1 MDISDTITPD
11 STQINADD
19 LIGGP
24 VTVTVTDV
32 SRGNAEQPVNI
43 KIAEVP
49 GRAYRPSKSMRRVL
63 VAAWGK
69 DAKQYVG
76 RRLTLFRNPDI
87 TFGREKVG
95 GIQISHL
102 SHLDKPLR
110 VPLTVRRGKREPFTV
125 QPLVEAVPTETPVLQ
140 SQAPTL
146 TVSQIEGATGLDTL
160 RAMWAHATTPELQQ
174 AIRDRK
180 TTLETQPLDPAR
192 DMDPPF
198 EAGGAQ

>member
-43 KIAEVP
+43 KVAEVP

-69 DAKQYVG
+69 DAKQYIG
-76 RRLTLFRNPDI
+76 RRITLFRNPDI
-87 TFGREKVG
+87 TFGRDKVG

-102 SHLDKPLR
+102 SHLEKPLR
-110 VPLTVRRGKREPFTV
+110 VPLTVSRGKRQPFTV
-125 QPLVEAVPTETPVLQ
+125 QPLAEATPPPAA
-140 SQAPTL
+140 APTL
-146 TVSQIEGATGLDTL
+146 TVSQIEAATSMDTL
-160 RAMWAHATTPELQQ
+160 KAMWAHATTPELQQ

-180 TTLETQPLDPAR
+180 TALEAMPPVDPAR
-192 DMDPPF
+192 DPNSPF
-198 EAGGAQ
+198 ETEGDLS